1 MLSFQTMNFINKR
14 KREMLQSVYVNLAVL
29 MSLNFLSCQFHAY
42 GMVSYSKRLSRNM
55 FRCRSE
61 HIIVH
66 NSTIPGCIV
75 SIIRDNIALL
85 YFQMLIYR
93 VFRHFTPPL
102 QSPLNYLNCIRVWI
116 CVWCALYTSR
126 TMYAVP
132 TEIAWTYDSTYIKY
146 SKSPKSTRLRLR
158 RKQ

>member
-1 MLSFQTMNFINKR
+1 MSMLTLLSSWVWISLVANFMRMEWYHIQNACL
-14 KREMLQSVYVNLAVL
+14 EICFDVNLSTL
-29 MSLNFLSCQFHAY
+29 D
-42 GMVSYSKRLSRNM
+42 
-55 FRCRSE
+55 
-61 HIIVH
+61 IVH
-66 NSTIPGCIV
+66 NSTIPGCIF

-132 TEIAWTYDSTYIKY
+132 TEIAWKYDFNYIKY